1 MTAFAKLIAAN
12 SDVPCREISL
22 TDFPRRLGRGTEAD
36 VCVEDRW
43 VSRDH
48 CEIDLV
54 DDILIVR
61 DLESKH
67 GTFVNGCSVTQAELK
82 PGDVLNIGLS
92 KFRVQY
98 EFATADEDRVGEV
111 LTCQP
116 R

>member
-1 MTAFAKLIAAN
+1 MTAFAKLIVAD
-12 SDVPCREISL
+12 SDVPRREISL
-22 TDFPRRLGRGTEAD
+22 IDFPRRLGRGTESD

-61 DLESKH
+61 DLASKH
-67 GTFVNGCSVTQAELK
+67 GTFVNGCPVTEAELK

-92 KFRVQY
+92 RFRVQY
-98 EFATADEDRVGEV
+98 EFATADANHAEEA
-111 LTCQP
+111 LACQP

>member
-1 MTAFAKLIAAN
+1 MPPFAKLIAAN
-12 SDVPCREISL
+12 SDVPRREISL
-22 TDFPRRLGRGTEAD
+22 TNFPRRLGRGDEAD
-36 VCVEDRW
+36 VCVDDRW

-54 DDILIVR
+54 EDTLVVR
-61 DLESKH
+61 DLHSKH
-67 GTFVNGCSVTQAELK
+67 GTFVNGRSVVEAELK

-98 EFATADEDRVGEV
+98 DTLSADTIRVGAT
-111 LTCQP
+111 LTCPP

>member
-1 MTAFAKLIAAN
+1 MAAFAKLVATD

-48 CEIDLV
+48 CEIDLI
-54 DDILIVR
+54 DDILMVR
-61 DLESKH
+61 DLDSKH
-67 GTFVNGCSVTQAELK
+67 GTFVNGCSITHAELK

-92 KFRVQY
+92 KFQVQY
-98 EFATADEDRVGEV
+98 EFATADIALVDEV